1 MYNKFLTKKYII
13 SVVVVLIVAVS
24 VGSFFLFRDNSGSY
38 EYSIVEKGD
47 LVQEVNVTGKVKPAS
62 KVDLAF
68 ESSGRVVGV
77 YTDVGKRVY
86 AGQTLAVLNSSQYQA
101 QYLQAQASLDAEKAK
116 LAELEKGTRPEEI
129 EIQKT
134 KIQNAEETIADAK
147 SNLKNY
153 IRDSYTKSDDSIRN
167 KVDQFFTNPR
177 SFSLQLNF
185 ESSYKLEMETQRFFT
200 ETLLVN
206 WFDGMAV
213 SDIPDSEMDK
223 QFNLAK
229 DNLSKIGSFLDL
241 TALTVNGLNV
251 NSSLTQT
258 EIDGYKLDVNTA
270 RTNINTAIN
279 NLLTARE
286 KLRTAESNLL
296 LAKQELTLKS
306 AGATAEQILAQEARV
321 KSAEANVN
329 NYSALIAKNVISSP
343 INGVVT
349 KKDIEVG
356 EIVQANISAFS
367 VISTSKYEIET
378 NVPEA
383 DVSKIKI
390 GNKAKITLDAYEDD
404 EIFYAHIISI
414 EPAET
419 IIEGVSAYKTVLQFD
434 KEDEKIK
441 SGMTANMD
449 IMTDS
454 REGVL
459 FIPFRALITE
469 DGKFVEVLNEDGTI
483 EKKTV
488 ETGMKSSDGKIEI
501 ISGLKIGEKV
511 ITSK

>member
-1 MYNKFLTKKYII
+1 MYKKFLTKKYII
-13 SVVVVLIVAVS
+13 LLVIILVIAVS
-24 VGSFFLFRDNSGSY
+24 VGGFFLFRDNSVDY
-38 EYSIVEKGD
+38 EYSVVEKGD

-68 ESSGRVVGV
+68 ETSGRVVGV
-77 YTDVGKRVY
+77 YADVGKRVY

-101 QYLQAQASLDAEKAK
+101 QYLQAQASLDAEIAK
-116 LAELEKGTRPEEI
+116 LAELQKGTRLEEI

-134 KIQNAEETIADAK
+134 KVLNAEESVTDAK

-153 IRDSYTKSDDSIRN
+153 IRDSYTKSDDSVRN

-177 SFSLQLNF
+177 SFTPQLNF
-185 ESSYKLEMETQRFFT
+185 ESSYKLEMETQRFFI
-200 ETLLVN
+200 ESVLVK
-206 WFDGMAV
+206 WFESISV
-213 SDIPDSEMDK
+213 SDMTDSEIDN

-229 DNLSKIGSFLDL
+229 DSLGKIGSFLDL
-241 TALTVNGLNV
+241 TALTVNSLNTT
-251 NSSLTQT
+251 SSLTQAQ
-258 EIDGYKLDVNTA
+258 IDGYRLDINTA
-270 RTNINTAIN
+270 RTNINTAVN
-279 NLLTARE
+279 NLLTAKE

-349 KKDIEVG
+349 KKNIEVG
-356 EIVQANISAFS
+356 EIVQPNVPAFS

-383 DVSKIKI
+383 DVSKIKV

-419 IIEGVSAYKTVLQFD
+419 IIEGVSAYKTALQFD

-469 DGKFVEVLNEDGTI
+469 GGKFVEVLNDDGTI

-488 ETGMKSSDGKIEI
+488 ETGMRSSDGRIEI
-501 ISGLKIGEKV
+501 VSGLKEGEKV
-511 ITSK
+511 VTSK

>member
-13 SVVVVLIVAVS
+13 SAVVILIVAVS
-24 VGSFFLFRDNSGSY
+24 VEGFFLFRDNSGEY

-47 LVQEVNVTGKVKPAS
+47 LAQEVNVTGKVKPSS

-77 YTDVGKRVY
+77 YTDVGNRVY
-86 AGQTLAVLNSSQYQA
+86 VGQTLAVLNSSQYQA
-101 QYLQAQASLDAEKAK
+101 QHLQAQASLDAEKAK
-116 LAELEKGTRPEEI
+116 LDELQKGTRIEEV

-134 KIQNAEETIADAK
+134 KIVNAEEAIADAK

-153 IRDSYTKSDDSIRN
+153 IRDSYSRADDSIRS

-177 SFSLQLNF
+177 SFTPQLNF
-185 ESSYKLEMETQRFFT
+185 ESNYKLEMETQRFFT
-200 ETLLVN
+200 ESILVK
-206 WFDGMAV
+206 WFEGMSV
-213 SDIPDSEMDK
+213 SDISDSEMDN

-229 DNLSKIGSFLDL
+229 DNLGKVSSFLDL
-241 TALTVNGLNV
+241 TALTVNSLNTT
-251 NSSLTQT
+251 SSLTQAQ
-258 EIDGYKLDVNTA
+258 IDGYRSDINTA

-286 KLRTAESNLL
+286 KLRTAESALI
-296 LAKQELTLKS
+296 LAKQELDLKL
-306 AGATAEQILAQEARV
+306 AGATNEQILAQEARV
-321 KSAEANVN
+321 KSAEANVK

-349 KKDIEVG
+349 KKNIEVG
-356 EIVQANISAFS
+356 EIVQSNVSVFS

-383 DVSKIKI
+383 DISKIKI

-449 IMTDS
+449 ILTDS

-459 FIPFRALITE
+459 SIPFRALITE

-488 ETGMKSSDGKIEI
+488 ETGMRSSDGRIEI
-501 ISGLKIGEKV
+501 VSGLKEGEKV
-511 ITSK
+511 VTSK